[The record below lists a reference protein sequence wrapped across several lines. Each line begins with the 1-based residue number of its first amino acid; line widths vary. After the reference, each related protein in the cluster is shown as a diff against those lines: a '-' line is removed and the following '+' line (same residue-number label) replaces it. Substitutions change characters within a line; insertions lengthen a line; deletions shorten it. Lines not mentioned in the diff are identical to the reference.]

1 MSQQS
6 NGCLIHYT
14 KETYGD
20 SFGTDLLEQYKM
32 YVQSAENVSARRVA
46 SSRYLLTLNIA
57 LVTLYGIQSE
67 GSVQSYWATLVPIL
81 GILVS
86 WLWYQI
92 IQSHRDLNTVKF
104 QIIHQLEEHLPVAL
118 YAYEWQLAGE
128 GRGTSYSAV
137 TRIEKWIPIA
147 FVVLHIILFLS
158 LFWVKR
164 DFLILTTVT
173 TFTESTVETMSNMV
187 YTRPLSFDRRRCNRG
202 KF

>member
-1 MSQQS
+1 MSRQS
-6 NGCLIHYT
+6 NGCLVHYT
-14 KETYGD
+14 KETYGG
-20 SFGTDLLEQYKM
+20 SFGTDLLEQYKI

-67 GSVQSYWATLVPIL
+67 GFVQSYWTMLVPIL

-86 WLWYQI
+86 VLWYQI
-92 IQSHRDLNTVKF
+92 IKSHSDLNTVKF
-104 QIIHQLEEHLPVAL
+104 KIIHQLEEHLPVAL

-137 TRIEKWIPIA
+137 TRIEKGIPIA

-158 LFWVKR
+158 LFLVKCG
-164 DFLILTTVT
+164 FLVWLQ
-173 TFTESTVETMSNMV
+173 
-187 YTRPLSFDRRRCNRG
+187 
-202 KF
+202 

>member
-1 MSQQS
+1 MPDHSKK
-6 NGCLIHYT
+6 GLFHYT

-32 YVQSAENVSARRVA
+32 YVQSAENISARRVA

-67 GSVQSYWATLVPIL
+67 GFVQNYWTMLVPIL

-92 IQSHRDLNTVKF
+92 IKSHSDLNAVKF
-104 QIIHQLEEHLPVAL
+104 EIIHQLEEHLPVAL
-118 YAYEWQLAGE
+118 YAHDWQLAGE

-137 TRIEKWIPIA
+137 TRIEKRIPIA
-147 FVVLHIILFLS
+147 FVVLHIVLFFSGFL
-158 LFWVKR
+158 VKR
-164 DFLILTTVT
+164 DFLL
-173 TFTESTVETMSNMV
+173 
-187 YTRPLSFDRRRCNRG
+187 
-202 KF
+202 

>member
-6 NGCLIHYT
+6 NKCLVHYT
-14 KETYGD
+14 KEAYGD

-57 LVTLYGIQSE
+57 LVTLYGIQS
-67 GSVQSYWATLVPIL
+67 GGFGQSYWTMLVPIL

-86 WLWYQI
+86 VLWYQI
-92 IQSHRDLNTVKF
+92 IKSHRDLNTVKF
-104 QIIHQLEEHLPVAL
+104 QIIHQLEEHLPVTL

-137 TRIEKWIPIA
+137 THIEQGIPIA

-158 LFWVKR
+158 LLLVKCG
-164 DFLILTTVT
+164 FLVWLQ
-173 TFTESTVETMSNMV
+173 
-187 YTRPLSFDRRRCNRG
+187 
-202 KF
+202 

>member
-1 MSQQS
+1 MSHQS
-6 NGCLIHYT
+6 NERLVHYT

-20 SFGTDLLEQYKM
+20 SFGTDLLEQYKT
-32 YVQSAENVSARRVA
+32 YVQSAENVSVRRVA

-67 GSVQSYWATLVPIL
+67 GVVQGYWTMLVPIL
-81 GILVS
+81 GIPVS

-92 IQSHRDLNTVKF
+92 IKSHSDLNAVKF
-104 QIIHQLEEHLPVAL
+104 KIIHQLEEHLPTAL

-147 FVVLHIILFLS
+147 FIVLHSILLIS
-158 LFWVKR
+158 LFWVRR
-164 DFLILTTVT
+164 DFLLI
-173 TFTESTVETMSNMV
+173 
-187 YTRPLSFDRRRCNRG
+187 
-202 KF
+202 

>member
-6 NGCLIHYT
+6 NKSLVHYT

-20 SFGTDLLEQYKM
+20 SFGADLLEQYKM

-81 GILVS
+81 GIPVS
-86 WLWYQI
+86 VLWYQI
-92 IQSHRDLNTVKF
+92 IKSHSDLNAVKF

-128 GRGTSYSAV
+128 GRGPSYSAV
-137 TRIEKWIPIA
+137 TRIEQWIPIA
-147 FVVLHIILFLS
+147 FVVLHIILLIS
-158 LFWVKR
+158 LFLVKR
-164 DFLILTTVT
+164 DFLI
-173 TFTESTVETMSNMV
+173 
-187 YTRPLSFDRRRCNRG
+187 
-202 KF
+202 

>member
-6 NGCLIHYT
+6 NERLVHHT
-14 KETYGD
+14 KETYGG
-20 SFGTDLLEQYKM
+20 SFGTDLLEQYKI

-57 LVTLYGIQSE
+57 LVTLYGIQSD
-67 GSVQSYWATLVPIL
+67 GFGQSYWAILVPIL

-86 WLWYQI
+86 WLWYRI
-92 IQSHRDLNTVKF
+92 IQSHSDLNTVKF
-104 QIIHQLEEHLPVAL
+104 KIIHQLEEHLPVAL

-147 FVVLHIILFLS
+147 FIVLHIMLLIS

-164 DFLILTTVT
+164 DFLI
-173 TFTESTVETMSNMV
+173 
-187 YTRPLSFDRRRCNRG
+187 
-202 KF
+202 

>member
-1 MSQQS
+1 MTRRSDKIYNWTWENLRRLINVERDSLMSQQS

-20 SFGTDLLEQYKM
+20 SFGADLLEQYKM

-67 GSVQSYWATLVPIL
+67 GFGQSYWSTLVPIL

-86 WLWYQI
+86 VLWYQI

-104 QIIHQLEEHLPVAL
+104 QYHPP
-118 YAYEWQLAGE
+118 
-128 GRGTSYSAV
+128 T
-137 TRIEKWIPIA
+137 
-147 FVVLHIILFLS
+147 
-158 LFWVKR
+158 
-164 DFLILTTVT
+164 
-173 TFTESTVETMSNMV
+173 
-187 YTRPLSFDRRRCNRG
+187 
-202 KF
+202 

>member
-6 NGCLIHYT
+6 SKRLIHHT

-20 SFGTDLLEQYKM
+20 SFGTDLLEQYKT

-67 GSVQSYWATLVPIL
+67 GFVQSYWTMLVPIL

-92 IQSHRDLNTVKF
+92 IKSHSDLNTVKF
-104 QIIHQLEEHLPVAL
+104 EIIHQLEEHLPVAL
-118 YAYEWQLAGE
+118 YTHEWQLAGE

-137 TRIEKWIPIA
+137 TRIEKRIPRA
-147 FVVLHIILFLS
+147 FVVLHIVLFFSGFL
-158 LFWVKR
+158 VKR
-164 DFLILTTVT
+164 DFLL
-173 TFTESTVETMSNMV
+173 
-187 YTRPLSFDRRRCNRG
+187 
-202 KF
+202 

>member
-6 NGCLIHYT
+6 NKCLVHYT

-20 SFGTDLLEQYKM
+20 SFSADLLEQYKM

-67 GSVQSYWATLVPIL
+67 GFVQSYWTMLVPIF
-81 GILVS
+81 GIPVS

-92 IQSHRDLNTVKF
+92 IKSHSDLNTVKF

-118 YAYEWQLAGE
+118 YAYEWQLAEE
-128 GRGTSYSAV
+128 GRGTYSAV
-137 TRIEKWIPIA
+137 TRIEKGIPIA
-147 FVVLHIILFLS
+147 FVALHIILFIS
-158 LFWVKR
+158 LFLVKCG
-164 DFLILTTVT
+164 FLAWLQ
-173 TFTESTVETMSNMV
+173 
-187 YTRPLSFDRRRCNRG
+187 
-202 KF
+202 

>member
-6 NGCLIHYT
+6 NKCLVHHT

-57 LVTLYGIQSE
+57 LVTLYGIQS
-67 GSVQSYWATLVPIL
+67 GGFGQSYWTMLVPIL

-86 WLWYQI
+86 VLWYQI
-92 IQSHRDLNTVKF
+92 IKSHRDLNAVKF

-137 TRIEKWIPIA
+137 THIEQGIPIA
-147 FVVLHIILFLS
+147 FVVLHIILLIS
-158 LFWVKR
+158 LFLVKCG
-164 DFLILTTVT
+164 FLAWL
-173 TFTESTVETMSNMV
+173 
-187 YTRPLSFDRRRCNRG
+187 P
-202 KF
+202 

>member
-6 NGCLIHYT
+6 NGRLVNYT

-20 SFGTDLLEQYKM
+20 SFGTDLLEQYKI

-67 GSVQSYWATLVPIL
+67 GFVQSYWAILVPIL

-86 WLWYQI
+86 LLWYQI
-92 IQSHRDLNTVKF
+92 IKSHSDLNTVKF
-104 QIIHQLEEHLPVAL
+104 KIIHQLEEHLPVAL

-137 TRIEKWIPIA
+137 THIEKWIPRVFIA
-147 FVVLHIILFLS
+147 LHSILFISPFL
-158 LFWVKR
+158 VKS
-164 DFLILTTVT
+164 DFLI
-173 TFTESTVETMSNMV
+173 
-187 YTRPLSFDRRRCNRG
+187 
-202 KF
+202 

>member
-1 MSQQS
+1 MERDSLMSQQA
-6 NGCLIHYT
+6 NKCLIHYT

-20 SFGTDLLEQYKM
+20 SFGTDLLEQYKT
-32 YVQSAENVSARRVA
+32 YVQSAENVSTRRVA

-67 GSVQSYWATLVPIL
+67 GFVQSYWAILVPIL
-81 GILVS
+81 GIPVS

-92 IQSHRDLNTVKF
+92 IKSHSDLNAVKF
-104 QIIHQLEEHLPVAL
+104 QIIHELEEHLPVAL

-164 DFLILTTVT
+164 DFLI
-173 TFTESTVETMSNMV
+173 
-187 YTRPLSFDRRRCNRG
+187 
-202 KF
+202 

>member
-1 MSQQS
+1 MSQPS
-6 NGCLIHYT
+6 NKGLVQYT

-20 SFGTDLLEQYKM
+20 AFGTDLLEQYKL
-32 YVQSAENVSARRVA
+32 YVQSAEQVSARRVA

-57 LVTLYGIQSE
+57 LVTLYGMQSE
-67 GSVQSYWATLVPIL
+67 GVVQSYWVLLVPVL

-128 GRGTSYSAV
+128 GRGTAYSAV
-137 TRIEKWIPIA
+137 TRIEKGIPIA
-147 FVVLHIILFLS
+147 FVVLHSLLCLVPFL
-158 LFWVKR
+158 VQR
-164 DFLILTTVT
+164 DFLI
-173 TFTESTVETMSNMV
+173 
-187 YTRPLSFDRRRCNRG
+187 
-202 KF
+202 

>member
-6 NGCLIHYT
+6 NRCLVHST

-20 SFGTDLLEQYKM
+20 SFGADLLEQYKT

-67 GSVQSYWATLVPIL
+67 GFVQSYWTMLVPIL

-86 WLWYQI
+86 MLWYQI
-92 IQSHRDLNTVKF
+92 IKSHRDLNTVKF
-104 QIIHQLEEHLPVAL
+104 NIIHQLEEHLPVAL
-118 YAYEWQLAGE
+118 YTYEWQLAGE

-147 FVVLHIILFLS
+147 FIVLHIALFLS

-164 DFLILTTVT
+164 DFLI
-173 TFTESTVETMSNMV
+173 
-187 YTRPLSFDRRRCNRG
+187 
-202 KF
+202 

>member
-1 MSQQS
+1 MPDHSKK
-6 NGCLIHYT
+6 GLFRHA
-14 KETYGD
+14 KETYHG
-20 SFGTDLLEQYKM
+20 SFGADLLEQYKI

-57 LVTLYGIQSE
+57 LVTLYGIQSD
-67 GSVQSYWATLVPIL
+67 GFGQSYWAILVPIL

-86 WLWYQI
+86 WLWYRI
-92 IQSHRDLNTVKF
+92 IQSHSDLNTVKF

-147 FVVLHIILFLS
+147 FVVLHIILLIS
-158 LFWVKR
+158 LFLVQCG
-164 DFLILTTVT
+164 FLVWL
-173 TFTESTVETMSNMV
+173 
-187 YTRPLSFDRRRCNRG
+187 P
-202 KF
+202 

>member
-6 NGCLIHYT
+6 NGCLVHYT

-67 GSVQSYWATLVPIL
+67 GSVQDYWTTLVPNTRRPGL
-81 GILVS
+81 LCFGTRS
-86 WLWYQI
+86 FK
-92 IQSHRDLNTVKF
+92 SHSDLNTVKF

-128 GRGTSYSAV
+128 GRGPSYSAV
-137 TRIEKWIPIA
+137 TRIEKGIPIA
-147 FVVLHIILFLS
+147 FVVLHIILLIS
-158 LFWVKR
+158 LFWVKH
-164 DFLILTTVT
+164 DFLI
-173 TFTESTVETMSNMV
+173 
-187 YTRPLSFDRRRCNRG
+187 
-202 KF
+202 

>member
-6 NGCLIHYT
+6 NGCLVHYT

-20 SFGTDLLEQYKM
+20 SFGTDLLEQYKT

-67 GSVQSYWATLVPIL
+67 GFGQSYWTMLVPTL

-128 GRGTSYSAV
+128 GRGPSYSAV

-147 FVVLHIILFLS
+147 FVVLHIALFISSFL
-158 LFWVKR
+158 VKR
-164 DFLILTTVT
+164 DFLI
-173 TFTESTVETMSNMV
+173 
-187 YTRPLSFDRRRCNRG
+187 
-202 KF
+202 

>member
-1 MSQQS
+1 MSQPS
-6 NGCLIHYT
+6 NKGLIQYT

-20 SFGTDLLEQYKM
+20 AFGTDLLEQYKL
-32 YVQSAENVSARRVA
+32 YVQSAEHVSARRVA

-67 GSVQSYWATLVPIL
+67 GFVQSYWAILVPIL

-128 GRGTSYSAV
+128 GHGTPYSAV
-137 TRIEKWIPIA
+137 THREQWIPLA
-147 FVVLHIILFLS
+147 FVVLHSLLCLFPFL
-158 LFWVKR
+158 VRR
-164 DFLILTTVT
+164 DFLI
-173 TFTESTVETMSNMV
+173 
-187 YTRPLSFDRRRCNRG
+187 
-202 KF
+202 